1 MNLNETEPFIRQA
14 IIRSMK
20 PGRYTSRSLKTRDC
34 RLFYILHG
42 NGEIVIE
49 GRAYK
54 IKAGTV
60 VLFQTG
66 TEYIWRISDMRYISV
81 NFDYTQEHSHIKQTF
96 GPLYAETFPS
106 DNFSRKIDFSD
117 ASVLNKEIVFF
128 DGASFESRIT
138 NLVVESNTQ
147 TEFRDEL
154 LSSLLK
160 SIIISIVR
168 LGCTGES
175 NGNSAGAVLAR
186 RVIEYIQDN
195 YSKPIKNEDL
205 AEYFHF
211 NPSYI
216 NRVFKAHTGVTVR
229 TFIVDYRINQAM
241 EILRTE
247 SLSVGETALA
257 VGFSDIPHFIKTFR
271 TRTGKTPL
279 EYRNGN
285 S

>member
-1 MNLNETEPFIRQA
+1 MKLNEIEPFIRQA

-42 NGEIVIE
+42 QGEIVIE
-49 GRAYK
+49 GRVYK

-66 TEYIWRISDMRYISV
+66 TEYIWRINDMRYISV
-81 NFDYTQEHSHIKQTF
+81 NFDYTQEHIHIKQTF
-96 GPLYAETFPS
+96 GPLYSDTFPN
-106 DNFSRKIDFSD
+106 DNFSKKIDFSD

-128 DGASFESRIT
+128 DGASFESRII
-138 NLVVESNTQ
+138 NLVVESNTL

-168 LGCTGES
+168 FRCEEESSGNNTGS
-175 NGNSAGAVLAR
+175 ILAR
-186 RVIEYIQDN
+186 RVIEYIQNN
-195 YSKPIKNEDL
+195 YSRPIKNEDI
-205 AEYFHF
+205 AAYVHF

-241 EILRTE
+241 EFLRNE
-247 SLSVGETALA
+247 SLSVSDTALA

-271 TRTGKTPL
+271 ARTGKTPL